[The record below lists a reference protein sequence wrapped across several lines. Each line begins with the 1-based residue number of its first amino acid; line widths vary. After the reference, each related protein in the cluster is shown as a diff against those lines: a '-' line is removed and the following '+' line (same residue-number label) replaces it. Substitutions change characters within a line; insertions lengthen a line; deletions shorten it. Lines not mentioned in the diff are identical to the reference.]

1 MSKVLGFCIIIVI
14 IFGYYINYQRELH
27 NKREF
32 EFNHKIDSLNYK
44 ISKLD
49 SVHKKQDSI
58 IYIYKDSI
66 VYVDSLI
73 QKQTIKYIYI
83 KNKYNEIHNHISHYT
98 PTELDSFFLSRY
110 GQ

>member
-58 IYIYKDSI
+58 IYIY
-66 VYVDSLI
+66 
-73 QKQTIKYIYI
+73 I